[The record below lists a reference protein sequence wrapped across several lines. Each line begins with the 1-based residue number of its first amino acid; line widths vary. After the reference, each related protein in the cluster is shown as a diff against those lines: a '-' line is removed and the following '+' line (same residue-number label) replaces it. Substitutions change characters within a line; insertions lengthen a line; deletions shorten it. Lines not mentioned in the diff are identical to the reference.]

1 MRLLRRCLACLCVLA
16 LCLSLVVFSVS
27 ADDAT
32 IDVTQPKSAYT
43 YSLEDGQGNNYDHMM
58 ESWDGG
64 WNYLNI
70 TVTSSRPLFFN
81 AACNYT
87 LQPGYTYEFQWDV
100 YVSGG
105 LWPVTLDLNL
115 YTVNSA
121 GVESPNRINMT
132 GRPSG
137 NGAGYYTYN
146 TKITPSEP
154 CTFILTW
161 RIALTSGSTRT
172 GQAQYRV
179 QYIWATNNTIA
190 NSNQN
195 KDVIINNQNQAKDEI
210 IANQDENTEKVWGW
224 LSQLARSIQG
234 WFSDLLNGIL
244 EGLKNLFIPSQ
255 EKLDSFF
262 SALNNWMDEHFGFL
276 YYPFSVLID
285 FCNRLLTYNPP
296 ENPSITFPALTVG
309 EYTLFEA
316 QEYSLATEALPGMGQ
331 WRQWYVIGV
340 NCIIGFW
347 LVNLARIKLNSIM
360 SGGGDG

>member
-1 MRLLRRCLACLCVLA
+1 MQLLRRFLACLCVLA

-27 ADDAT
+27 ADDSVV
-32 IDVTQPKSAYT
+32 VTQPMQAYS
-43 YSLEDGQGNNYDHMM
+43 YSMTDAVGNNYDHMM
-58 ESWDGG
+58 ADEDGC
-64 WNYLNI
+64 WNYPNI
-70 TVTSSRPLFFN
+70 TVSPTRALFFN
-81 AACNYT
+81 AHCNYT
-87 LQPGYTYEFQWDV
+87 LQPGYTYEFRWDIHINQGT
-100 YVSGG
+100 Y
-105 LWPVTLDLNL
+105 PVTFDLNI

-121 GVESPNRINMT
+121 GIETSNPVYLIDS
-132 GRPSG
+132 PSG
-137 NGAGYYTYN
+137 GTWGYYSFN
-146 TKITPSEP
+146 CIITPTEP
-154 CTFILTW
+154 CTFILYW
-161 RIALTSGSTRT
+161 RIVRTNGYNGT
-172 GQAQYRV
+172 GQLQYRV
-179 QYIWATNNTIA
+179 PYISCTNNTIA

-195 KDVIINNQNQAKDEI
+195 KDEIINNQNQAKDEI
-210 IANQDENTEKVWGW
+210 IANQDANTEKVGGW
-224 LSQLARSIQG
+224 LSQLANSIQG

-262 SALNNWMDEHFGFL
+262 AALNEWMDEHFGFL

-347 LVNLARIKLNSIM
+347 LVNLARIKLASIM

>member
-1 MRLLRRCLACLCVLA
+1 MRLLRRSLACSCVLA
-16 LCLSLVVFSVS
+16 LCLSLVVFSAS

-32 IDVTQPKSAYT
+32 IVVTQPKSAYT
-43 YSLEDGQGNNYDHMM
+43 YSLEDGQGNNYDHK
-58 ESWDGG
+58 EIVWDGG
-64 WNYLNI
+64 WNYPSI
-70 TVTSSRPLFFN
+70 TVTSTRTLTFTANCS
-81 AACNYT
+81 YT
-87 LQPGYTYEFQWDV
+87 LQPGYTYDFQWDC
-100 YVSGG
+100 YVSGS
-105 LWPVTLDLNL
+105 LWPVTLDLGFYTINASGIQKNNPINL
-115 YTVNSA
+115 TSSPSA
-121 GVESPNRINMT
+121 G
-132 GRPSG
+132 
-137 NGAGYYTYN
+137 GAGYYTYHCY
-146 TKITPSEP
+146 ITPSEP
-154 CTFILTW
+154 VTYSLTW
-161 RIALTSGSTRT
+161 RILLTSGTSRT
-172 GQAQYRV
+172 GQCQYRLP
-179 QYIWATNNTIA
+179 YITCTNDTIA

-195 KDVIINNQNQAKDEI
+195 KDEIINNQNKAKDEI
-210 IANQDENTEKVWGW
+210 IANQDENTEKVGGW

-262 SALNNWMDEHFGFL
+262 AALNNWMDDHFGFL

-296 ENPSITFPALTVG
+296 DNPSITFPALTVG